1 MIKISG
7 KKEVSVGNMMP
18 TP

>member
-7 KKEVSVGNMMP
+7 KKPSHKMP
-18 TP
+18 